1 MSYSKSVGARLRS
14 LRKQR
19 GLTLQ
24 EVEVLSSKKLKG
36 SLLAAYERGDRNI
49 SVTRL
54 HQISRLYGT
63 SVQEL
68 LPEEVTQVEEAEI
81 PPKVSIDLRQL
92 NSLPER
98 QAMPLTKHLMAIQDQ
113 RRDFNGRVLTIRTAD
128 LDGLAS
134 AYHTTPDVLRRT
146 FRDWGIYYTTP
157 SEAETPAGAAAPPRP
172 PAPARAD
179 ETSEPA

>member
-1 MSYSKSVGARLRS
+1 MSYSKRVGARLRS
-14 LRKQR
+14 LRKQK

-63 SVQEL
+63 PVQEL
-68 LPEEVTQVEEAEI
+68 LPEDMPPAEEAEI
-81 PPKVSIDLRQL
+81 PPKVSIDLKQL
-92 NSLPER
+92 AGLPER
-98 QAMPLTKHLMAIQDQ
+98 QATPLAKHLMAIQDQ

-128 LDGLAS
+128 LDSLAT

-146 FRDWGIYYTTP
+146 FRDWGIYYTTV
-157 SEAETPAGAAAPPRP
+157 SGAEAPTGVTAQTRP
-172 PAPARAD
+172 EEPAPAR
-179 ETSEPA
+179 EPSDTA